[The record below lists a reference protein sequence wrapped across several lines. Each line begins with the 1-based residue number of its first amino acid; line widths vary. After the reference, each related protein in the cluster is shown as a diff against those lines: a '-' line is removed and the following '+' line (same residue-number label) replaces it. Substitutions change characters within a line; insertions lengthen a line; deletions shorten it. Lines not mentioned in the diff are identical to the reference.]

1 MTETDKPVL
10 NLQNLTAVFGTDHGT
25 LYYDI
30 LDEVLC
36 NGGHDLGDTEL
47 KINYISSSQSYELV
61 LGGSGQI
68 VHESLFQ
75 PGSES
80 SLRNLFKNL
89 KEQELKRLG
98 TEKAPGS

>member
-1 MTETDKPVL
+1 MTEPNE
-10 NLQNLTAVFGTDHGT
+10 NLLALQAVFGDEYGKICW
-25 LYYDI
+25 DI
-30 LDEVLC
+30 LFDVL
-36 NGGHDLGDTEL
+36 GVEFISLEL

-80 SLRNLFKNL
+80 SLRNLFVNL
-89 KEQELKRLG
+89 KEKELKRLN
-98 TEKAPGS
+98 TEEAPG